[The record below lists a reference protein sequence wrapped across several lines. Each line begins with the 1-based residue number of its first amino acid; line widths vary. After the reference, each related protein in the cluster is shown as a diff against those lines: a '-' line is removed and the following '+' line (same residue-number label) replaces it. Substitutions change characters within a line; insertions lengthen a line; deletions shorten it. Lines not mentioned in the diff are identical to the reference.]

1 MEKTIIMMCVIDFIL
16 VIISIINLIR
26 INTYLDTEN
35 QNLEELLKVE
45 EARTKLIIENYKYE
59 KIFDAIK
66 KILFERKQESVE
78 EKYNKIKEVIKSA
91 KQNNF

>member
-78 EKYNKIKEVIKSA
+78 EKHNKIKEVIKSA
-91 KQNNF
+91 NQNNF

>member
-35 QNLEELLKVE
+35 QNLEELLKV
-45 EARTKLIIENYKYE
+45 
-59 KIFDAIK
+59 
-66 KILFERKQESVE
+66 
-78 EKYNKIKEVIKSA
+78 
-91 KQNNF
+91 